1 MQGKLHCIVGGV
13 PWATLR
19 GLQRASLSG
28 LSPRLCLFGLLD
40 IFVIL
45 LGDGSIR
52 VKKLQALRS

>member
-1 MQGKLHCIVGGV
+1 MGHSSGTPK
-13 PWATLR
+13 
-19 GLQRASLSG
+19 GLPLWPFSLP
-28 LSPRLCLFGLLD
+28 LPLGLLD